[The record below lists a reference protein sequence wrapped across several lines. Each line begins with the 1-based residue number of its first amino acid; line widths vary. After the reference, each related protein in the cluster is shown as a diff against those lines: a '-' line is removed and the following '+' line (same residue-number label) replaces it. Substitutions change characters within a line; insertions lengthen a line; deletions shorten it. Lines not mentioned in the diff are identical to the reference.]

1 MNYRTLKAGMWV
13 AAAVL
18 SLGLGAEAF
27 ATPIN
32 PMNTRQ
38 VPVTIPSSDGA
49 GTDLQTILNTM
60 FGGVSATTDQQSTG
74 MWSAVDPTAAAIFPT
89 LRFEYAGNAS
99 SNVFGIWSGT
109 DTTNVVGHDIFSGP
123 ASPNTIAQL
132 TWDTSGRL
140 SISGGAGVSAVTNF
154 VGINPLS
161 FGFYLRT
168 GAGETFYTVD
178 QLNGGLAQALAFRD
192 PSGAAWALAFEDVN
206 LRSGDSDYNDM
217 VVRVESIK
225 PVPEPASLLLL
236 GSGLAGIGVWS
247 LKRRQLQSI

>member
-1 MNYRTLKAGMWV
+1 MKSASLKAGMWV

-18 SLGLGAEAF
+18 SLGLCSEVF

-32 PMNTRQ
+32 PFNTRQ
-38 VPVTIPSSDGA
+38 VAVTIPSPDGP
-49 GTDLQTILNTM
+49 GTDLQSILNTM
-60 FGGVSATTDQQSTG
+60 FGGVSATTDQQSAG

-109 DTTNVVGHDIFSGP
+109 DTTNVVGHDIFTGP

-132 TWDTSGRL
+132 TWDTAGRL
-140 SISGGAGVSAVTNF
+140 TISGGAGVSAVTNF
-154 VGINPLS
+154 VGINANS
-161 FGFYLRT
+161 FGFYLKT
-168 GAGETFYTVD
+168 GAGDIFYTVD

-206 LRSGDSDYNDM
+206 LRSSDKDYNDM

-225 PVPEPASLLLL
+225 PVPEPASVLLL
-236 GSGLAGIGVWS
+236 GSGLAGIGLWGM
-247 LKRRQLQSI
+247 KRRKSA

>member
-1 MNYRTLKAGMWV
+1 M
-13 AAAVL
+13 
-18 SLGLGAEAF
+18 
-27 ATPIN
+27 
-32 PMNTRQ
+32 
-38 VPVTIPSSDGA
+38 
-49 GTDLQTILNTM
+49 DLQTILNTT

-74 MWSAVDPTAAAIFPT
+74 MWAAVDPTAAAIFPT

-99 SNVFGIWSGT
+99 SNVFGIWSGN
-109 DTTNVVGHDIFSGP
+109 DTTTVVGHDIFTGP

-132 TWDTSGRL
+132 TWDPSGRL
-140 SISGGAGVSAVTNF
+140 TISGGAGVSAVTNF
-154 VGINPLS
+154 VGINPTA

-168 GAGETFYTVD
+168 GAGDTFYTVD

-206 LRSGDSDYNDM
+206 LRASDRDYDDM

-247 LKRRQLQSI
+247 VKRRKTA